1 MLRVMSKSESTQHP
15 PGSAT
20 DAHVAEEAVHEL
32 VIEQRTPFARNLVP
46 SEHRRTGALASLLA
60 RGSQE
65 GTEVHAAMEDLD
77 TIADERVH
85 RAFTPVVAAIEAR
98 FDVQDAKIDAQ
109 NVKIDAQNVRIDA
122 QNVKIESLTEAVRE
136 LTGTVAA
143 TNAKVES
150 LTATVGD
157 LTKEVAATNAKV
169 ESLTA
174 TVAAIN
180 AKVEAQNAKIG
191 ALYWMFG
198 TLIALFMALVALG
211 VYNHLFPPPSIASG
225 NSGPAPQ
232 TTSGEPPEPPSE
244 AGSVTPAPAA
254 TSVEPTQDRDEP

>member
-1 MLRVMSKSESTQHP
+1 MGTMSETESTQHP
-15 PGSAT
+15 TGSAI
-20 DAHVAEEAVHEL
+20 DAQVAEEAVHEL
-32 VIEQRTPFARNLVP
+32 VIEQRTPLAPNLAP
-46 SEHRRTGALASLLA
+46 SEHRRTGALARLLA

-77 TIADERVH
+77 TTVDERVH

-109 NVKIDAQNVRIDA
+109 NVKIDAQNV
-122 QNVKIESLTEAVRE
+122 KIENLTEAVRE

-169 ESLTA
+169 EGLTA
-174 TVAAIN
+174 TVAATN

-198 TLIALFMALVALG
+198 TLIALFMVLVALG
-211 VYNHLFPPPSIASG
+211 VYNYLFPPPSIASG

-232 TTSGEPPEPPSE
+232 TTSRESPEPPSE

-254 TSVEPTQDRDEP
+254 TSLNPTQDGEEP

>member
-32 VIEQRTPFARNLVP
+32 VIEQRTPFAPNLVP

-109 NVKIDAQNVRIDA
+109 NVRIDDQNVKIDD

-174 TVAAIN
+174 TVAATN

-198 TLIALFMALVALG
+198 TLIALFMVLVALG
-211 VYNHLFPPPSIASG
+211 VYTYLFPPPSTASG
-225 NSGPAPQ
+225 NSGPAQQ
-232 TTSGEPPEPPSE
+232 TTSGEPPSD

-254 TSVEPTQDRDEP
+254 TSLTPTQDRDEP